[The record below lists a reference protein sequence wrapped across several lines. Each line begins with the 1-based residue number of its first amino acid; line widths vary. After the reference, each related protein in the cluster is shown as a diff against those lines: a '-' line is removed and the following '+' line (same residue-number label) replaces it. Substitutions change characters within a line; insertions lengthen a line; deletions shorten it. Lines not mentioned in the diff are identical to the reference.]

1 MPATTKAS
9 KTVKLSVVPP
19 LAAGVLAGCGEEEVT
34 ENAYCVTPDDV
45 VVENRY
51 CDDDYDGGGG
61 GFIWFFT
68 GSSFSSGSRVT
79 GTAGEKIRAA
89 DRAAL
94 AKKGGFGSTA
104 SRSPGTG
111 RVASYTASGG
121 S

>member
-1 MPATTKAS
+1 MPTTPKAS
-9 KTVKLSVVPP
+9 KTVTLSVVPL
-19 LAAGVLAGCGEEEVT
+19 LAAGFLAGCGEEEVT

-68 GSSFSSGSRVT
+68 GSTFTSGSRVT
-79 GTAGEKIRAA
+79 GTSGERIRAS

-104 SRSPGTG
+104 TRSSGTG
-111 RVASYTASGG
+111 RVASYTTSGG